1 MGKWRAY
8 SLVRTMRLWSWSRT
22 AAVNS
27 RHSSLIFVA
36 FIFFPRL
43 LLRWVVLSC
52 FVSVQSCY
60 GWLSWRR
67 RRPARPYRRKGE
79 RSGEGE
85 GNGIPDMTLVFLL
98 PKSKTQHRK
107 NQWSCSVKIVEFSCV
122 WMTPK
127 TFSEGNSLML
137 AFLSHTSS
145 QIDQILTGEF
155 MRKCFCSI
163 SNYVDLHL
171 KPCVWILS
179 S

>member
-8 SLVRTMRLWSWSRT
+8 SLVRTMRLWSWWR
-22 AAVNS
+22 AAGVNS
-27 RHSSLIFVA
+27 RHNSLIFVA
-36 FIFFPRL
+36 FIFSPRL
-43 LLRWVVLSC
+43 RLRWVVLSC

-79 RSGEGE
+79 RRGEGE
-85 GNGIPDMTLVFLL
+85 GIGIPDRTLVFLL

-107 NQWSCSVKIVEFSCV
+107 NQWSYSGEIVEFSCV
-122 WMTPK
+122 WMTAK
-127 TFSEGNSLML
+127 TFQDNSLML
-137 AFLSHTSS
+137 AFLGHTSS

-171 KPCVWILS
+171 KLCVWILS
-179 S
+179 F